1 MQAVP
6 RRRLAH
12 LQRLAQHPAER
23 RKAGQFLIEG
33 AVLLNDA
40 LDAGLH
46 VNEVLLERE
55 RAGDAEK
62 AAAERAR
69 GRGAI
74 CSEVADGVLSRIGA
88 SVTPPP
94 ILAVAEI
101 PGGVMHGGQHL
112 GEARDG
118 HAGGAIVLAG
128 GEGATSEKGLTGEGE
143 PAGGG
148 AADGTGATSGK
159 EASPEGFSLA
169 AVEIADPSNAGALLR
184 CAEGAGASEVFFAGN
199 CVDPWGPKV
208 VRASAGSV
216 FRMPPR
222 RETDVEVFLQSLS
235 QAGRKV
241 VATASDR
248 GLPYHEHSFEPG
260 TVILA
265 GNETHG
271 LPEIIEDFATDWIH
285 IPLAGA
291 TESLNVAMAA
301 SVICFEASRQ
311 LGTMVASSE
320 NATPGLVAGM
330 PQSSSSGSLSQK
342 NSRASEGNQQRGSAA
357 DSAES
362 EAQLPVGAAR

>member
-33 AVLLNDA
+33 AVLLNEA
-40 LDAGLH
+40 LDAGLR

-69 GRGAI
+69 GEGAV
-74 CSEVADGVLSRIGA
+74 CAEVADGTLARIGA

-101 PGGVMHGGQHL
+101 PRGGVS
-112 GEARDG
+112 GEQRSGVARDG
-118 HAGGAIVLAG
+118 HMGAADV
-128 GEGATSEKGLTGEGE
+128 LTGEEGLVGRE
-143 PAGGG
+143 GAASEEVAAGGR
-148 AADGTGATSGK
+148 GATAK
-159 EASPEGFSLA
+159 AEASAEGFSLA

-184 CAEGAGASEVFFAGN
+184 CAEGAGASEVVFAGN
-199 CVDPWGPKV
+199 CVDPWGPKT

-216 FRMPPR
+216 FRLPPR
-222 RETDVEVFLQSLS
+222 REPDAAAFLQNLRQSDR
-235 QAGRKV
+235 QV
-241 VATASDR
+241 IATASNR
-248 GLPYHEHSFEPG
+248 GNPYYEFSYDKEA
-260 TVILA
+260 VILM

-271 LPEIIEDFATDWIH
+271 LPEAVESCVTDWVH
-285 IPLAGA
+285 IPLSGG

-301 SVICFEASRQ
+301 AIICFEARRQGASR
-311 LGTMVASSE
+311 
-320 NATPGLVAGM
+320 
-330 PQSSSSGSLSQK
+330 
-342 NSRASEGNQQRGSAA
+342 
-357 DSAES
+357 
-362 EAQLPVGAAR
+362 

>member
-46 VNEVLLERE
+46 VNEVLLERG

-69 GRGAI
+69 VEGAV
-74 CSEVADGVLSRIGA
+74 CAEVADGTLARIGA

-94 ILAVAEI
+94 ILAVAGI
-101 PGGVMHGGQHL
+101 PGGGISVGAVSGGQHS
-112 GEARDG
+112 GEASDG
-118 HAGGAIVLAG
+118 HADGAVASAG
-128 GEGATSEKGLTGEGE
+128 EEAVASMEGAEV
-143 PAGGG
+143 
-148 AADGTGATSGK
+148 
-159 EASPEGFSLA
+159 EGFSLA

-184 CAEGAGASEVFFAGN
+184 CAEGAGASEVVFVRN

-216 FRMPPR
+216 FRLPPR
-222 RETDVEVFLQSLS
+222 REPDAAAFLLSLNQS
-235 QAGRKV
+235 GRQV
-241 VATASDR
+241 IATAADR
-248 GLPYHEHSFEPG
+248 GNPYYEFSYDKEA
-260 TVILA
+260 VILM

-271 LPEIIEDFATDWIH
+271 LPEAIESCVTDWVH
-285 IPLAGA
+285 IPLSGS

-301 SVICFEASRQ
+301 AIICFEARRQGASR
-311 LGTMVASSE
+311 
-320 NATPGLVAGM
+320 
-330 PQSSSSGSLSQK
+330 
-342 NSRASEGNQQRGSAA
+342 
-357 DSAES
+357 
-362 EAQLPVGAAR
+362 

>member
-62 AAAERAR
+62 AAAERAKEE
-69 GRGAI
+69 GAV
-74 CSEVADGVLSRIGA
+74 CAEVGDGTLARIGA

-94 ILAVAEI
+94 ILAVAGI
-101 PGGVMHGGQHL
+101 PGGGVSRGRHSGDANVLSGQE
-112 GEARDG
+112 GVANGAEAVASEEVA
-118 HAGGAIVLAG
+118 AG
-128 GEGATSEKGLTGEGE
+128 SKS
-143 PAGGG
+143 
-148 AADGTGATSGK
+148 AADKA
-159 EASPEGFSLA
+159 EASAEGFSLA

-184 CAEGAGASEVFFAGN
+184 CAEGAGASEVVFAGN

-216 FRMPPR
+216 FRLPPR
-222 RETDVEVFLQSLS
+222 REPDAAAFLLSLNQS
-235 QAGRKV
+235 GRQV
-241 VATASDR
+241 IATASNR
-248 GLPYHEHSFEPG
+248 GNPYYEFSYDKG
-260 TVILA
+260 AAILM

-271 LPEIIEDFATDWIH
+271 LPEAIESCVTDWVH
-285 IPLAGA
+285 IPLSGS

-301 SVICFEASRQ
+301 AIICFEARRQGASR
-311 LGTMVASSE
+311 
-320 NATPGLVAGM
+320 
-330 PQSSSSGSLSQK
+330 
-342 NSRASEGNQQRGSAA
+342 
-357 DSAES
+357 
-362 EAQLPVGAAR
+362 

>member
-40 LDAGLH
+40 LDAGLR
-46 VNEVLLERE
+46 VNEVLLERG
-55 RAGDAEK
+55 RAGVAEK

-69 GRGAI
+69 AEGAV
-74 CSEVADGVLSRIGA
+74 CAEVTDGALARIGA

-101 PGGVMHGGQHL
+101 PGDGVSGGQHS

-118 HAGGAIVLAG
+118 HMGEAGVLIKEQRLAG
-128 GEGATSEKGLTGEGE
+128 GEGVVSEEVA
-143 PAGGG
+143 AGSERL
-148 AADGTGATSGK
+148 AA
-159 EASPEGFSLA
+159 EGFSLA

-184 CAEGAGASEVFFAGN
+184 CAEGAGAGEVVFAGN
-199 CVDPWGPKV
+199 CVDPWGPKA

-216 FRMPPR
+216 FRLPPR
-222 RETDVEVFLQSLS
+222 REPDAAAFLQNLRQS
-235 QAGRKV
+235 GRQV
-241 VATASDR
+241 IATASNR
-248 GLPYHEHSFEPG
+248 GNPYYEFSYG
-260 TVILA
+260 NGAVILM

-271 LPEIIEDFATDWIH
+271 LPEAIKSCVTDWVH
-285 IPLAGA
+285 IPLSGG

-301 SVICFEASRQ
+301 AIICFEARRQGASR
-311 LGTMVASSE
+311 
-320 NATPGLVAGM
+320 
-330 PQSSSSGSLSQK
+330 
-342 NSRASEGNQQRGSAA
+342 
-357 DSAES
+357 
-362 EAQLPVGAAR
+362 

>member
-40 LDAGLH
+40 LDARLH

-62 AAAERAR
+62 AAAERAKEE
-69 GRGAI
+69 GAV
-74 CSEVADGVLSRIGA
+74 CAEVGDGTLARIGA

-94 ILAVAEI
+94 ILAVAGI
-101 PGGVMHGGQHL
+101 PGGGVSVGAVSGGQHSV
-112 GEARDG
+112 EMRDG
-118 HAGGAIVLAG
+118 HAGRAGVLPGEAGAAG
-128 GEGATSEKGLTGEGE
+128 GKAAAST
-143 PAGGG
+143 GG
-148 AADGTGATSGK
+148 A
-159 EASPEGFSLA
+159 EVEGFSLA

-184 CAEGAGASEVFFAGN
+184 CAEGAGASEVVFAGN

-216 FRMPPR
+216 FRLPPR
-222 RETDVEVFLQSLS
+222 REPDAAAFLLSLNQS
-235 QAGRKV
+235 GRQV
-241 VATASDR
+241 IATASNR
-248 GLPYHEHSFEPG
+248 GNPYYEFSYDKG
-260 TVILA
+260 AAILM

-271 LPEIIEDFATDWIH
+271 LPEAIESCVTDWVH
-285 IPLAGA
+285 IPLSGS

-301 SVICFEASRQ
+301 AVICFEARRQGASR
-311 LGTMVASSE
+311 
-320 NATPGLVAGM
+320 
-330 PQSSSSGSLSQK
+330 
-342 NSRASEGNQQRGSAA
+342 
-357 DSAES
+357 
-362 EAQLPVGAAR
+362 

>member
-46 VNEVLLERE
+46 VNEVLLERG
-55 RAGDAEK
+55 RAGEAEK

-69 GRGAI
+69 GEGAV
-74 CSEVADGVLSRIGA
+74 CAEVADGALARIGA

-101 PGGVMHGGQHL
+101 PVGGVSEGRIPSGQNSS
-112 GEARDG
+112 EAGDG
-118 HAGGAIVLAG
+118 HMGAADVLTKEERLAG
-128 GEGATSEKGLTGEGE
+128 GEGAASEEV
-143 PAGGG
+143 
-148 AADGTGATSGK
+148 AASSERLA
-159 EASPEGFSLA
+159 AEGFSLA

-184 CAEGAGASEVFFAGN
+184 CAEGAGASEVVFAGN
-199 CVDPWGPKV
+199 CVDPWGPKA

-216 FRMPPR
+216 FRLPPR
-222 RETDVEVFLQSLS
+222 REPDAAAFLQNLRQS
-235 QAGRKV
+235 GRQV
-241 VATASDR
+241 IATASNR
-248 GLPYHEHSFEPG
+248 GNPYYEFSYDNG
-260 TVILA
+260 AVILM

-271 LPEIIEDFATDWIH
+271 LPEAIKSCVTDWVH
-285 IPLAGA
+285 IPLSGG

-301 SVICFEASRQ
+301 AIICFEARRQGASR
-311 LGTMVASSE
+311 
-320 NATPGLVAGM
+320 
-330 PQSSSSGSLSQK
+330 
-342 NSRASEGNQQRGSAA
+342 
-357 DSAES
+357 
-362 EAQLPVGAAR
+362 

>member
-40 LDAGLH
+40 LDAELR
-46 VNEVLLERE
+46 VNEVLLERG
-55 RAGDAEK
+55 RAGEAEK

-69 GRGAI
+69 GEGAI
-74 CSEVADGVLSRIGA
+74 CAEVADGALARIGA

-101 PGGVMHGGQHL
+101 PGGGVSGGQHS
-112 GEARDG
+112 GVARDG
-118 HAGGAIVLAG
+118 HMGEADVLTGEEGLAG
-128 GEGATSEKGLTGEGE
+128 GEGAASEEAA
-143 PAGGG
+143 AGGERL
-148 AADGTGATSGK
+148 AD
-159 EASPEGFSLA
+159 EGFSLA

-184 CAEGAGASEVFFAGN
+184 CAEGAGAGEVVFAGN
-199 CVDPWGPKV
+199 CVDPWGPKA

-222 RETDVEVFLQSLS
+222 REPDAAAFLQNLRQSDR
-235 QAGRKV
+235 QV
-241 VATASDR
+241 IATASNR
-248 GLPYHEHSFEPG
+248 GNPYYEFSYDNG
-260 TVILA
+260 AVILM

-271 LPEIIEDFATDWIH
+271 LPEAIKSCVTDWVH
-285 IPLAGA
+285 IPLSGG

-301 SVICFEASRQ
+301 AIICFEARRQGASR
-311 LGTMVASSE
+311 
-320 NATPGLVAGM
+320 
-330 PQSSSSGSLSQK
+330 
-342 NSRASEGNQQRGSAA
+342 
-357 DSAES
+357 
-362 EAQLPVGAAR
+362 